1 METGRINKLKVIGKE
16 GENLI
21 LTDQEEEVL
30 LIDNNTETDFQV
42 GIEIEVFVYE
52 DGIHGKVATTQL
64 PYAQIDQFAY
74 LEVTDVDDSGAY
86 VDWGFTYDLFIPEE
100 LQMEQMKEGK
110 RYLVFILEEQERGR
124 YIGSTS
130 VNSNVYFDEI
140 DVSAGDEVEVLLYE
154 ISNMGMNVIVDNL
167 YKGLIFHSDLHKN
180 VREGD
185 RLKAYVKNVREDGK
199 IDIILEPIGYERN
212 IDHNT
217 AIVLKALEE
226 NEGVLELTDK
236 SEPFIIK
243 KRLGM
248 SKKAFKRALGA
259 LYKNKKIQLFE
270 DRIEIQNS

>member
-1 METGRINKLKVIGKE
+1 METGRINTLEIVRIEENKCFLKDK
-16 GENLI
+16 
-21 LTDQEEEVL
+21 EEEVQL
-30 LIDNNTETDFQV
+30 LEKDITEELQV
-42 GIEIEVFVYE
+42 GEEIDVFVYE
-52 DGIHGKVATTQL
+52 DGIYGKVATTQL

-74 LEVTDVDDSGAY
+74 LKVTDVDDSGAY
-86 VDWGFTYDLFIPEE
+86 VDWGFTYDLFVPEE
-100 LQMEQMKEGK
+100 LQMEEMKEGK

-130 VNSNVYFDEI
+130 INSNVYFDEI
-140 DVSAGDEVEVLLYE
+140 DVSVGDEVEVLLYE

-185 RLKAYVKNVREDGK
+185 KLKAYVKNVREDGK

-217 AIVLKALEE
+217 TIVLKALEE
-226 NEGVLELTDK
+226 NDGVLELTDK

-243 KRLGM
+243 KQLGM

-270 DRIEIQNS
+270 DRIELHNS